1 MKHTLH
7 TAVTVRNMATRAR
20 NTKKLGLRFDMRPRM
35 ENRYMTVE
43 KSTVNPPYRVSSMTP
58 SVRPDTSMK
67 DMRVIKERRCA
78 TVLIHTDLL
87 YSTSDRVHMSG

>member
-1 MKHTLH
+1 MKHTPH

-20 NTKKLGLRFDMRPRM
+20 NTQKLGLRFDMRPRM

-43 KSTVNPPYRVSSMTP
+43 KRTVNPPYRVSSMTP
-58 SVRPDTSMK
+58 SVRPDTSRK
-67 DMRVIKERRCA
+67 DIGGIKGRRCA
-78 TVLIHTDLL
+78 ALLIHTDLL